1 MKADTL
7 HNDLINL
14 LTGYC
19 HSSGYLVKENDK
31 TFSYVEKTLLNANTK
46 TRKVLLHWLKGY
58 KDRLTTDNK
67 SLREFRHYVLHPKA
81 TFDQMLDHL
90 DHLNYIQKIKAPV
103 NYDPLS
109 YRTHYDCLHIV
120 TEYPLPTKPIDP
132 SKFHYL
138 NKVAKMF
145 DDDDNCYTVYRF
157 DNHKKTPAYDSPKE
171 AFITLMRSH
180 FGKHAMPWCICTDSP
195 RNFWDSPDYDRK
207 YVVFKNNKL
216 YAAAASGYGSC
227 LTLFDRTNK
236 EIGTLFLP
244 TAYPEHTDYILRFSN
259 TFQEDELTF
268 VSAIASAFNRP
279 VIPGCVHQDKP
290 IETLPGIPFR
300 CLSSK
305 SKGLQW
311 YTSKLV
317 KASTK
322 QDLPS
327 YSGFFCGV
335 YTLPSSNR
343 LYYKVKLTVD
353 NDKNIPLHVIT
364 DLEVYEADETDETRI
379 TITSHKYCYQMTK
392 ENAASLIEQHVKES
406 LARTSKKSTKE
417 PNHE

>member
-19 HSSGYLVKENDK
+19 HSSEYLVKENDE
-31 TFSYVEKTLLNANTK
+31 TFSYIEKTLLNANTK

-58 KDRLTTDNK
+58 KDRLTTNNY
-67 SLREFRHYVLHPKA
+67 SFHELRHYMLHPKA

-90 DHLNYIQKIKAPV
+90 DHLNYAQKIKAPNV

-109 YRTHYDCLHIV
+109 YQTHYDCLHIV

-132 SKFHYL
+132 SKFPYL
-138 NKVAKMF
+138 NKVAEMF

-157 DNHKKTPAYDSPKE
+157 VNRKKNPTYGSPKE

-195 RNFWDSPDYDRK
+195 RNFWGSPDCSRK

-216 YAAAASGYGSC
+216 YAAAASRYGSW

-244 TAYPEHTDYILRFSN
+244 ADFPEHTDYILRFSN
-259 TFQEDELTF
+259 TFQEDKLTF
-268 VSAIASAFNRP
+268 VFAIASVFNHP

-305 SKGLQW
+305 TKGLQW

-327 YSGFFCGV
+327 YSATLYGE
-335 YTLPSSNR
+335 YELPSSNFLR
-343 LYYKVKLTVD
+343 YKIRLTVD
-353 NDKNIPLHVIT
+353 NDKDTPLHIVT
-364 DLEVYEADETDETRI
+364 GLEVYETDETR
-379 TITSHKYCYQMTK
+379 TIIASHEYFYQMTK
-392 ENAASLIEQHVKES
+392 EKAASLIEQHIKES
-406 LARTSKKSTKE
+406 LARTHKE
-417 PNHE
+417 SNHE